1 MKEFYVSQ
9 KPFTFQDKFWRIGQD
24 FFDSWNGDIKEN
36 ETFFNSEYMDSGL
49 DILISVEGNK
59 IPFQEKYK
67 NISKQMNLSYWDI
80 LPKFEKDNIIN
91 SYRNVVSSEYSKEFL
106 EFYTRTQR
114 VFKTFSSFRMPTE
127 IDDRTKV
134 SEAFITSN
142 DKKAKVI
149 GIYTVYNN
157 KGHAIGLSAVIEG
170 INTKDRRSIRVYPK
184 LPVVEEIWYLTVN
197 QEGYIIF
204 DKIDR

>member
-1 MKEFYVSQ
+1 MYSC
-9 KPFTFQDKFWRIGQD
+9 
-24 FFDSWNGDIKEN
+24 EN
-36 ETFFNSEYMDSGL
+36 NRRL
-49 DILISVEGNK
+49 
-59 IPFQEKYK
+59 
-67 NISKQMNLSYWDI
+67 
-80 LPKFEKDNIIN
+80 
-91 SYRNVVSSEYSKEFL
+91 
-106 EFYTRTQR
+106 
-114 VFKTFSSFRMPTE
+114 TE